1 MYTLKQDAA
10 MRRGPGLLVLAIT
23 LAGTAAGAHVA
34 PSVDDNNRY
43 LKLSPAADRV
53 RLAYTV
59 FFGEVPGARTRPS
72 IDANKDGQ
80 ISDDE
85 AQAFGIKLSSE
96 VGASLELTLDGKT
109 LPVTWST
116 VATGMGSPQVA
127 AGSFSVDLIAWPCLA
142 TPRGKHTLL
151 LKDRFRVPNPGE
163 TEVKVEDGTGITIN
177 HTRVGP
183 SSDAGHDYKFVGPG
197 GPLMDDGI
205 EVTFTASDSAPI
217 ASDGGCKAA
226 AAESKRA
233 LPKAAI
239 IAIAVALAALLAYV
253 TARIQKKRVKAS

>member
-1 MYTLKQDAA
+1 

-53 RLAYTV
+53 RIAYTV
-59 FFGEVPGARTRPS
+59 FFGEVPGAQTRPS
-72 IDANKDGQ
+72 IDSNKNGQ

-85 AQAFGIKLSSE
+85 AQAFGVKLASE
-96 VGASLELTLDGKT
+96 VGGSLELTLDGKT

-142 TPRGKHTLL
+142 TARGKHTLL
-151 LKDRFRVPNPGE
+151 LKDRFRVPRPGE
-163 TEVKVEDGTGITIN
+163 TEVKVEDGPGITIG
-177 HTRVGP
+177 HTRIGRA
-183 SSDAGHDYKFVGPG
+183 SDPGHEYKFVGPG

-205 EVTFTASDSAPI
+205 EVTFTASDTAPL
-217 ASDGGCKAA
+217 ASDGGCKATEA
-226 AAESKRA
+226 KTNRA
-233 LPKAAI
+233 VPKALLVA
-239 IAIAVALAALLAYV
+239 IAIALAAVLAYF
-253 TARIQKKRVKAS
+253 TARMQKKRVKAS